1 MGIKTLSIIIPA
13 YNVEKYISHCLKNLT
28 TVIDDLD
35 IIVVNDGSTDNTL
48 KLAKDFQKKH
58 KESVKIIDKQNGG
71 HGSTINAA
79 INLAQGKYV
88 RVLDSD
94 DWFNEDTAEKYI
106 EELKNSDEDLILTNY
121 SYNYVAE
128 NRKELVNVYEKIGEA
143 KNIAEISNLNVSEHD
158 FISSLSIHSCTIKT
172 DKLKKVWG
180 DGLLEKTFYED
191 QEFVAKIILA
201 TESVKCLNLD
211 VYQYMI
217 GRNEQSMSSEKLF
230 KKRNDHEKV
239 LKILVGMY
247 ADCKDDDK
255 KEILSRRIR
264 EMFKT
269 HYWIYYYHDGIKNT
283 EKKEFVAFKKKL
295 KAKMPN
301 IDENI
306 TWKFKSRLTLGRL
319 KKTML
324 K

>member
-48 KLAKDFQKKH
+48 KPVKDFQKKH
-58 KESVKIIDKQNGG
+58 KESVQIIDKQNGG

-79 INLAQGKYV
+79 IKLAQGKYL

-94 DWFNEDTAEKYI
+94 DWLNEETIEKYL
-106 EELKNSDEDLILTNY
+106 EELKSSNDDLILTNY
-121 SYNYVAE
+121 SYNYVSE
-128 NRKELVNVYEKIGEA
+128 NRKELVDVYNKIG
-143 KNIAEISNLNVSEHD
+143 KIKKLAEISKLDVSGHE
-158 FISSLSIHSCTIKT
+158 FISLLAIHSCTIKT
-172 DKLKKVWG
+172 EKLKKIWG

-191 QEFVAKIILA
+191 QEFIAKVILA
-201 TESVKCLNLD
+201 ADSVKCLDMD

-217 GRNEQSMSSEKLF
+217 GRDEQSVSSEKLF
-230 KKRNDHEKV
+230 KKRKDHERV
-239 LKILVGMY
+239 LSELVDIYG
-247 ADCKDDDK
+247 DCKDDDK
-255 KEILSRRIR
+255 KEILGRRIE

-269 HYWIYYYHDGIKNT
+269 HYWIYFYHSGIKHS
-283 EKKEFVAFKKKL
+283 EKKEFKKIKKVL

-301 IDENI
+301 IDRNI
-306 TWKFKSRLTLGRL
+306 AKSFKLRLMIGRL
-319 KKTML
+319 KNTML